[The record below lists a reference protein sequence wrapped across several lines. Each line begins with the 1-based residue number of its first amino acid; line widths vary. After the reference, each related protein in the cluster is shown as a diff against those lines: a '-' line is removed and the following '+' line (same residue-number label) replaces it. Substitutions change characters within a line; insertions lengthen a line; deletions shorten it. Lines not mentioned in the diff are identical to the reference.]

1 MFYMQSDIFNLFW
14 LIIFF
19 FMMFFYPRMLLYQ
32 LIARFSKTAELLDNL
47 SKRGKEKIVSKIKND
62 KKEVREKINN
72 FLEFFVISPVSLDPF
87 GIVKKFEHLLNLEE
101 NRFKYFVDRIAKDL
115 NEEEKWNLISALSA
129 EMTIH
134 QLSKTVKHYIKLIEK
149 TKSYQLG
156 LILQMQL
163 PLVEKFSKSLY
174 KATEALIDGIP
185 IGDSVGPLLAAS
197 FMKNEAKE
205 IDNMVYSIEKF
216 NGKTLI
222 VMKAKG
228 PGARIGKIGRAVEKI
243 VKKYKVEKIITV
255 DASLKLESERTGEI
269 AEGIGVA
276 IGGIGVEKAIIEE
289 IATKKKIPLD
299 SYIIKMSQ
307 EEALLPMKEEILD
320 AAFEV
325 KKRIEENLKESKEKV
340 ILLVGVGNTSG
351 IPNSNRLEEVTE
363 KIKENSKK
371 IKEWEEEEKR
381 KEEKSW
387 FSFGI

>member
-216 NGKTLI
+216 NGKSLI

-289 IATKKKIPLD
+289 IATQKKIPLD

-307 EEALLPMKEEILD
+307 EEALLPMKEEILN
-320 AAFEV
+320 ASFEV
-325 KKRIEENLKESKEKV
+325 KKRIEENLRESKEKV
-340 ILLVGVGNTSG
+340 ILL
-351 IPNSNRLEEVTE
+351 
-363 KIKENSKK
+363 
-371 IKEWEEEEKR
+371 
-381 KEEKSW
+381 
-387 FSFGI
+387 